1 MRFRKTGRVKAPAG
15 TPSAFRQLPK
25 SRGLDWNNHKGGFDP
40 KMKKLWIMLIAIMVC
55 SFAILGWVGLEIFRE
70 IPPIPK
76 RVVTTEGKVL
86 IDEGGISDGQNVWQ
100 AMGGMQVGSVWGHG
114 SYVAP
119 DWTADYLHRESLFML
134 DHWSGGRYG
143 KDGSGLAGE
152 EKAALLQRLQTLVR
166 TNTYDPATETLTIA
180 PLRAAAFEEN
190 LKHYTDVFTNGSD
203 EYAIQRG
210 AQSDPDRLRKLN
222 NFFFWTAWASAA
234 NRPNNSIS
242 YTSNFPSEPLVA
254 NYPTSSSIIWTGV
267 SVIVLI
273 FSIGA
278 MVWFYAG
285 WHKGAEERD
294 TPDSDPLI
302 GEKLTPS
309 QTATVKYFLIVS
321 LLFLLQIVMGIIT
334 AHYGVE
340 GGGFYGIP
348 LQDWLPYVVSRTWHT
363 QLGIFWIATA
373 WLGAGLFIAPYIC
386 GYEPKF
392 QKLGVDVLFLA
403 LLIVVLG
410 SMAGQW
416 MSVMHMLPGDL
427 WFWFGHQGWEY
438 VDLGRVWQAALFIG
452 LLLWL
457 FLIARSA
464 VPALKGEGSKSLIV
478 LYLFTTAG
486 IAFFYAP
493 GLFWGMR
500 SHMTV
505 VEYWRWWVVHLWVE
519 GFFEVFATV
528 VIAFLFARLRVIRAD
543 HAAYAALLSGAIY
556 LSGGIIG
563 TLHHLYFAGTPTVAL
578 AFGAVFSAL
587 EIVPLVFVGYE
598 ALENIRH
605 SKARPWLEQYK
616 WIVYFF
622 VAVAFWN
629 LVGAGVFGFM
639 INPPIALYYMQ
650 GLNTTAVH
658 AHGALYG
665 VYGTLGL
672 ALTLFCLRAMDPERI
687 WNTKLLSFAFWS
699 LNIGMLLEILLSLLP
714 IGLLQTYQSV
724 STGYWSARSPEFMQ
738 TDLMQFLRWMRM
750 VGDTIFAVGAVAW
763 IWFAIKLMIT
773 RKKPLP

>member
-1 MRFRKTGRVKAPAG
+1 
-15 TPSAFRQLPK
+15 
-25 SRGLDWNNHKGGFDP
+25 
-40 KMKKLWIMLIAIMVC
+40 MKRLWILMVAVFVF
-55 SFAILGWVGLEIFRE
+55 SFAILGWIGVEIFRQA
-70 IPPIPK
+70 PPIP
-76 RVVTTEGKVL
+76 REVVTSDGSVL
-86 IDEGGISDGQNVWQ
+86 IPPEEIMNGQNVWQ
-100 AMGGMQVGSVWGHG
+100 AMGGMQVGSIWGHG

-119 DWTADYLHRESLFML
+119 DWTADYLHREALFIL
-134 DHWSGGRYG
+134 NEWTAGKYG
-143 KDGSGLAGE
+143 IDGSALSGE
-152 EKAALLQRLQTLVR
+152 DKAVLLHRLEQLMR
-166 TNTYDPATETLTIA
+166 TNTYDAATERITID
-180 PLRAAAFEEN
+180 PIRARAFEDN
-190 LKHYTDVFTNGSD
+190 LKHYSEVFTNGSKD
-203 EYAIQRG
+203 YAIQKG
-210 AQSDPDRLRKLN
+210 AQPDPVKLRQMTA
-222 NFFFWTAWASAA
+222 FFFWTAWASAA
-234 NRPNNSIS
+234 NRPDDVIS
-242 YTSNFPSEPLVA
+242 YTSNFPSEPLVG

-267 SVIVLI
+267 SVILLI
-273 FSIGA
+273 ASIGA

-285 WHKGAEERD
+285 WHKETEERD
-294 TPDSDPLI
+294 TPNEDPLI
-302 GEKLTPS
+302 GTTMTPS
-309 QTATVKYFLIVS
+309 QKATVKYFLVVS

-348 LQDWLPYVVSRTWHT
+348 LDEVLPYVVSRTWHT

-373 WLGAGLFIAPYIC
+373 WLAAGLFIAPYIC

-392 QKLGVDVLFLA
+392 QRLGVNVLFGA
-403 LLIVVLG
+403 LLLVVLG

-416 MSVMHMLPGDL
+416 LSVMHMLPGDL
-427 WFWFGHQGWEY
+427 WFWFGHQGYEY
-438 VDLGRVWQAALFIG
+438 VDLGRVWQAALFVG

-464 VPALKGEGSKSLIV
+464 IPALKQKGNSKSLIA
-478 LYLFTTAG
+478 LYLGTTAG
-486 IAFFYAP
+486 IALFYAP

-500 SHMTV
+500 SHLTV

-528 VIAFLFARLRVIRAD
+528 VIAFLFAKLRVIRAD

-556 LSGGIIG
+556 LSGGIVG

-578 AFGAVFSAL
+578 AFGSVFSAL

-605 SKARPWLEQYK
+605 SKARPWLAQYK
-616 WIVYFF
+616 WVVYFF

-629 LVGAGVFGFM
+629 LIGAGVFGFM

-672 ALTLFCLRAMDPERI
+672 ALTLFCLRAMQPKRK
-687 WNTKLLSFAFWS
+687 WNTKLLGFAFWAI
-699 LNIGMLLEILLSLLP
+699 NIGMFLEIMLSLLP

-724 STGYWSARSPEFMQ
+724 SVGYWSARSPEFMQ
-738 TDLMQFLRWMRM
+738 TPLMQNLRWMRM
-750 VGDTIFAVGAVAW
+750 VGDTIFAVGAIVW
-763 IWFAIKLMIT
+763 VIFAVKVMLT
-773 RKKPLP
+773 RKGSEPAVFNEPAGDPAIAGLS

>member
-1 MRFRKTGRVKAPAG
+1 
-15 TPSAFRQLPK
+15 
-25 SRGLDWNNHKGGFDP
+25 
-40 KMKKLWIMLIAIMVC
+40 MKKLWILFVAVFVG
-55 SFAILGWVGLEIFRE
+55 SFVILDWIGTEIFRQV
-70 IPPIPK
+70 PPIPDS
-76 RVVTTEGKVL
+76 VVATDGRAMIGPGEVL
-86 IDEGGISDGQNVWQ
+86 DGQNVWQ
-100 AMGGMQVGSVWGHG
+100 AMGGMQVGSIWGHG

-119 DWTADYLHRESLFML
+119 DWTADYLHREAIFIL
-134 DHWSGGRYG
+134 DEWSQG
-143 KDGSGLAGE
+143 KWTKGE
-152 EKAALLQRLQTLVR
+152 LSSEEQAVFRQRLEDLVR
-166 TNTYDPATETLTIA
+166 KNTFDESTGTIRVDPV
-180 PLRAAAFEEN
+180 RVRAFESN
-190 LKHYTDVFTNGSD
+190 LAHYSDIFTNGSSD
-203 EYAIQRG
+203 YAIQKG
-210 AQSDPDRLRKLN
+210 AQSDPARLRKLVS
-222 NFFFWTAWASAA
+222 FFFWTAWASAA
-234 NRPNNSIS
+234 NRPNNTIS
-242 YTSNFPSEPLVA
+242 YTSNFPSEPLVG
-254 NYPTSSSIIWTGV
+254 NVPTSSAIVWTGV

-273 FSIGA
+273 ASIGA

-285 WHKGAEERD
+285 WRKEDHAYE
-294 TPDSDPLI
+294 TPDRDPLI
-302 GEKLTPS
+302 GETLSPS
-309 QTATVKYFLIVS
+309 QKATVKYFLVVS

-348 LQDWLPYVVSRTWHT
+348 LQDYLPYVITRTWHT

-373 WLGAGLFIAPYIC
+373 WLAAGLFIAPYIC
-386 GYEPKF
+386 GYEPKY
-392 QKLGVDVLFLA
+392 QKLGVDALFLA
-403 LLIVVLG
+403 LLVVVLG

-427 WFWFGHQGWEY
+427 WFWFGHQGYEY
-438 VDLGRVWQAALFIG
+438 VDLGRVWQAALFVG

-457 FLIARSA
+457 FLIGRTA
-464 VPALKGEGSKSLIV
+464 VSALKQANGSRSLIV
-478 LYLFTTAG
+478 LYLLTTAG

-500 SHMTV
+500 SHLTV

-519 GFFEVFATV
+519 GFFEVFATT
-528 VIAFLFARLRVIRAD
+528 VIAFLFARLKVIKAE

-605 SKARPWLEQYK
+605 SKARAWLDQYK
-616 WIVYFF
+616 WVVYFF

-629 LVGAGVFGFM
+629 LIGAGVFGFM

-672 ALTLFCLRAMDPERI
+672 ALLLFCLRAMEPERK
-687 WNTKLLSFAFWS
+687 WNTKLLSFAFWAV
-699 LNIGMLLEILLSLLP
+699 NIGMLMEIMFSLLP

-724 STGYWSARSPEFMQ
+724 AAGYWYARSPEFMQ
-738 TDLMQFLRWMRM
+738 TDLMQTLRWARLF
-750 VGDTIFAVGAVAW
+750 GDTVFAIGAVAFV
-763 IWFAIKLMIT
+763 WFAVELMLT
-773 RKKPLP
+773 RGRPISNGEALEA

>member
-1 MRFRKTGRVKAPAG
+1 
-15 TPSAFRQLPK
+15 
-25 SRGLDWNNHKGGFDP
+25 
-40 KMKKLWIMLIAIMVC
+40 MKRLWLLLAAVFVF
-55 SFAILGWVGLEIFRE
+55 SFVILGWIGAEIFRQ

-76 RVVTTEGKVL
+76 QVLTTSGEMFIPEHAVL
-86 IDEGGISDGQNVWQ
+86 DGQNVWQ
-100 AMGGMQVGSVWGHG
+100 AMGGMQVGSIWGHG

-119 DWTADYLHRESLFML
+119 DWTADYLHREALFIL
-134 DHWSGGRYG
+134 DNWSAGRY
-143 KDGSGLAGE
+143 SAGTLSSDE
-152 EKAALLQRLQTLVR
+152 QAVFKQRLQDLVR
-166 TNTYDPATETLTIA
+166 NNTYNETTGAITVDPI
-180 PLRAAAFEEN
+180 RQRAFESN
-190 LKHYTDVFTNGSD
+190 LAHYTDVFSNGSK
-203 EYAIQRG
+203 EYAIQKN
-210 AQSDPDRLRKLN
+210 AQSDPAKLRQLN
-222 NFFFWTAWASAA
+222 SFFFWTAWASAA
-234 NRPNNSIS
+234 NRPGNTIS
-242 YTSNFPSEPLVA
+242 YTSNFPSEPLVG
-254 NYPTSSSIIWTGV
+254 NYPTNSAIVWTGV
-267 SVIVLI
+267 SVILLI
-273 FSIGA
+273 ASIGA

-285 WHKGAEERD
+285 WRKEEHVYE
-294 TPDSDPLI
+294 TPERDPLI

-309 QTATVKYFLIVS
+309 QKATVKYFLVVS

-348 LQDWLPYVVSRTWHT
+348 LQDYLPYVVTRTWHT

-373 WLGAGLFIAPYIC
+373 WLAAGLFIAPYIC
-386 GYEPKF
+386 GYEPKL
-392 QKLGVDVLFLA
+392 QKLGVDALFGA

-427 WFWFGHQGWEY
+427 WFWFGHQGYEY
-438 VDLGRVWQAALFIG
+438 VDLGRVWQAALFVG

-464 VPALKGEGSKSLIV
+464 IPALKRANGNRSLIM
-478 LYLFTTAG
+478 LYLLTTAG

-500 SHMTV
+500 SHITV

-519 GFFEVFATV
+519 GFFEVFATT
-528 VIAFLFARLRVIRAD
+528 VIAFLFARLRVIKPE

-616 WIVYFF
+616 WVVYFF

-672 ALTLFCLRAMDPERI
+672 ALLLFCMRAMQPERK
-687 WNTKLLSFAFWS
+687 WNTRLLGFAFWAV
-699 LNIGMLLEILLSLLP
+699 NIGMLMEILFSLLP

-724 STGYWSARSPEFMQ
+724 SQGYWYARSPEFMQ
-738 TDLMQFLRWMRM
+738 TDLMQTLRWMRLF
-750 VGDTIFAVGAVAW
+750 GDTVFAIGAVAFV
-763 IWFAIKLMIT
+763 WFAVKLMLT
-773 RKKPLP
+773 SGKTDEGPASLP

>member
-1 MRFRKTGRVKAPAG
+1 
-15 TPSAFRQLPK
+15 
-25 SRGLDWNNHKGGFDP
+25 
-40 KMKKLWIMLIAIMVC
+40 MKKLWILLISIFIF
-55 SFAILGWVGLEIFRE
+55 SFGILGWIGTEIFRQV
-70 IPPIPK
+70 PPIP
-76 RVVTTEGKVL
+76 RQVVTT
-86 IDEGGISDGQNVWQ
+86 GGEIFVPEETVSDGQNVWQ
-100 AMGGMQVGSVWGHG
+100 AMGGMQVGSIWGHG

-119 DWTADYLHRESLFML
+119 DWTADYLHREALFIL
-134 DHWSGGRYG
+134 DEWSGGQFSQG
-143 KDGSGLAGE
+143 TLHSE
-152 EKAALLQRLQTLVR
+152 QQAALKQRLQDLLR
-166 TNTYDPATETLTIA
+166 TNTYDEATGTITVD
-180 PLRAAAFEEN
+180 PIRKRAFESN
-190 LKHYTDVFTNGSD
+190 LAHYSDIFTNGNT
-203 EYAIQRG
+203 EYAIQKN
-210 AQSDPDRLRKLN
+210 AQSDPQKLQKLTS
-222 NFFFWTAWASAA
+222 FFFWTAWASAA
-234 NRPNNSIS
+234 NRPGNTIS
-242 YTSNFPSEPLVA
+242 YTSNFPSEPLVG
-254 NYPTSSSIIWTGV
+254 NVPTSSAIVWTGV
-267 SVIVLI
+267 SVILLI
-273 FSIGA
+273 ASIGG

-285 WHKGAEERD
+285 WHKEAESRD
-294 TPDSDPLI
+294 TPDRDPLI
-302 GEKLTPS
+302 NEKLTPS
-309 QTATVKYFLIVS
+309 QKATVKYFLVVS
-321 LLFLLQIVMGIIT
+321 LLFLLQIVMGMIT

-348 LQDWLPYVVSRTWHT
+348 LQDYLPYVVTRTWHT

-373 WLGAGLFIAPYIC
+373 WLAAGLFIAPYIC
-386 GYEPKF
+386 GYEPKY
-392 QKLGVDVLFLA
+392 QKLGVDVLFGA

-416 MSVMHMLPGDL
+416 MSVMHMMPGDL
-427 WFWFGHQGWEY
+427 WFWFGHQGYEY

-464 VPALKGEGSKSLIV
+464 IPALKEKNGNRSLV
-478 LYLFTTAG
+478 LLYLCTTAG

-500 SHMTV
+500 SHITV

-519 GFFEVFATV
+519 GFFEVFATT
-528 VIAFLFARLRVIRAD
+528 VIAFLFARLRIIRAE

-605 SKARPWLEQYK
+605 TTARPWLSQYK
-616 WIVYFF
+616 WVVYFF

-629 LVGAGVFGFM
+629 LLGAGVFGFM

-672 ALTLFCLRAMDPERI
+672 ALLLFCLRAMEPERK
-687 WNTKLLSFAFWS
+687 WNTKLLAFAFWAI
-699 LNIGMLLEILLSLLP
+699 NIGMLLEIFFSLLP

-724 STGYWSARSPEFMQ
+724 SQGYWYARSPEFMQ
-738 TDLMQFLRWMRM
+738 TSLMQSLRWMRLF
-750 VGDTIFAVGAVAW
+750 GDTIFAIGAIAFV
-763 IWFAIKLMIT
+763 WFALNLMI
-773 RKKPLP
+773 RKEKPERALVGEPVEASAI

>member
-1 MRFRKTGRVKAPAG
+1 
-15 TPSAFRQLPK
+15 
-25 SRGLDWNNHKGGFDP
+25 
-40 KMKKLWIMLIAIMVC
+40 MKKLWILLTAIFLI
-55 SFAILGWVGLEIFRE
+55 SFSILGFIGSEIFRQA
-70 IPPIPK
+70 PPIPK
-76 RVVTTEGKVL
+76 IVATSDGQVL
-86 IDEGGISDGQNVWQ
+86 VGEEVIQNGQNVWQ
-100 AMGGMQVGSVWGHG
+100 AMGGMQSGSIWGHG

-119 DWTADYLHRESLFML
+119 DWTADYLHREAMFILNEWANQEFGNQYDKIASEQQAIL
-134 DHWSGGRYG
+134 R
-143 KDGSGLAGE
+143 
-152 EKAALLQRLQTLVR
+152 QRLQNTVR
-166 TNTYDPATETLTIA
+166 KNNYDEATGRLLIE
-180 PLRAAAFEEN
+180 PVRARAFESN
-190 LKHYTDVFTNGSD
+190 LKHYSDIFTNGSK

-210 AQSDPDRLRKLN
+210 AQSDPVKLRQLN
-222 NFFFWTAWASAA
+222 SFFFWTAWASVA
-234 NRPNNSIS
+234 NRPGNTIS
-242 YTSNFPSEPLVA
+242 YTSNFPSEPLVG
-254 NYPTSSSIIWTGV
+254 NVPTSSAIIWTGV
-267 SVIVLI
+267 SVIMLI
-273 FSIGA
+273 AGIGG

-285 WHKGAEERD
+285 WHKDTSSLD

-302 GEKLTPS
+302 GETVTPS
-309 QTATVKYFLIVS
+309 QRATVKYFLVVS

-348 LQDWLPYVVSRTWHT
+348 LADYLPYVVSRTWHT

-373 WLGAGLFIAPYIC
+373 WLAAGLYIAPYIC
-386 GYEPKF
+386 GYEPKY
-392 QKLGVDVLFLA
+392 QRLGVNVLFGA
-403 LLIVVLG
+403 LLVVVLG

-416 MSVMHMLPGDL
+416 MSVMHLLPGDL
-427 WFWFGHQGWEY
+427 WFWLGHQGYEY

-457 FLIARSA
+457 FLIARTA
-464 VPALKGEGSKSLIV
+464 IPAIKRNDNSRSLV
-478 LYLFTTAG
+478 LLYLLTTAG
-486 IAFFYAP
+486 IALFYSP

-500 SHMTV
+500 SHLTV

-528 VIAFLFARLRVIRAD
+528 VIAFLFAKLRVIRAD
-543 HAAYAALLSGAIY
+543 HAAYASLLAGAIY

-578 AFGAVFSAL
+578 AFGSVFSAL

-605 SKARPWLEQYK
+605 SKARPWLDQYK

-629 LVGAGVFGFM
+629 LVGAGIFGFM

-672 ALTLFCLRAMDPERI
+672 ALLLFCIRAMKPEMK
-687 WNTKLLSFAFWS
+687 WNTKLLGFSFWAI
-699 LNIGMLLEILLSLLP
+699 NIGLLMEIFFSLLP

-724 STGYWSARSPEFMQ
+724 SVGYWSARSPEFMQ
-738 TDLMQFLRWMRM
+738 TELMQFLRWMRLF
-750 VGDTIFAVGAVAW
+750 GDTIFAIGATAFVV
-763 IWFAIKLMIT
+763 FAIGIMW
-773 RKKPLP
+773 RERPVKKEEEAAIGLPEAA